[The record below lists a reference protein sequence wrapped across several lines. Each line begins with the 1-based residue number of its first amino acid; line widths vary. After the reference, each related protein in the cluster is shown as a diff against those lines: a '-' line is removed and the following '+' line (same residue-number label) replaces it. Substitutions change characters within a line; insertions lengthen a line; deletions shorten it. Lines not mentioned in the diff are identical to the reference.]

1 MFFSK
6 LRIMFKQIRVIL
18 INLLVTVIF
27 LSIVI
32 IILNFLNIKYSGN
45 PIYNRLGIELD
56 QLKYFKKKSY
66 NRIEK
71 DYQNFFSN
79 YETGE
84 YLNFYIKENKSS
96 DLYSANG
103 VDINLVYFRDK
114 NNCRENQ
121 PEDYFETDIVLLGDS
136 YLWGVSI
143 NKPFDITGR
152 LRTYFPKKKILNLG
166 TPGSGPVDQFVRLNN
181 ITNSINFSNFVWFFF
196 EGNDYQESTIM
207 DGSHL
212 ENKCGSIG
220 NKINPALY
228 PAPNE
233 FQLKDIL
240 LKKYGL
246 DIKIKIFISEF
257 LRGLNSFLK
266 YILNYNNKYY
276 DNKYNL
282 NEEDYNL
289 TLQKAKKYLDLKNVN
304 RRIIYYIPSYSYQ
317 SYTKNT
323 KHPQIQKMR
332 ILKNKVKEI
341 ALKNNFEF
349 LDGNIF
355 LDKVKN
361 RSTLYHYGYP
371 THFNSTGYH
380 LIAKQVYES
389 LNKN

>member
-1 MFFSK
+1 MVFSK
-6 LRIMFKQIRVIL
+6 LRIIFKQMRVIL
-18 INLLVTVIF
+18 INLLITIIF
-27 LSIVI
+27 LGIVI
-32 IILNFLNIKYSGN
+32 LILNFLNIKYSGN

-56 QLKYFKKKSY
+56 HLKYFKKKNY

-79 YETGE
+79 YETDE
-84 YLNFYIKENKSS
+84 YLNFYKKENKSS

-103 VDINLVYFRDK
+103 TDINLVYFLDK

-121 PEDYFETDIVLLGDS
+121 PDDYFETNIVLLGDS

-152 LRTYFPKKKILNLG
+152 LRTYFPEKKILNLG
-166 TPGSGPVDQFVRLNN
+166 TPGSGPVDQFKRLNN

-196 EGNDYQESTIM
+196 EGNDYQESTII
-207 DGSHL
+207 DNLPL

-220 NKINPALY
+220 RKITD
-228 PAPNE
+228 E
-233 FQLKDIL
+233 FQLKNIL
-240 LKKYGL
+240 SKKYGL

-266 YILNYNNKYY
+266 FILNYNNKYY

-282 NEEDYNL
+282 NEKDYNL
-289 TLQKAKKYLDLKNVN
+289 TLQKAKKYLDSKNVN

-317 SYTKNT
+317 SYSKNT

-355 LDKVKN
+355 LDKVKK

-371 THFNSTGYH
+371 THFNSVGYH
-380 LIAKQVYES
+380 LIAKQVHES